1 MGPILP
7 PVLVDESGSGSPD
20 HSTSGE
26 TYNTSS
32 ACSKI
37 SVFGQQ
43 IILCKDTIIPSGD
56 HSASG
61 GPRDVESGS
70 AVMFTSGDVGS
81 TSASGSGEGFGVKH
95 SGVSASGSGFIN
107 FSGSGEINASG
118 DDLVITI
125 VDGNMVEMMKQ
136 EMLSEQEGHGGIDT
150 SGTLWETSAS
160 GSGVISGSEDVSG
173 IISGLD
179 VVISSGVMSGSG
191 AAYGSGVMIGSGVM
205 SESGVISGSGLL
217 SGSGV
222 MSGLGSGELSG
233 ISFVDRGAVDLTAG
247 LDDKQEVSGYIKSD
261 FQSEFPSS
269 FPSTD
274 SGSGSPSGDQPD
286 GKVDDD
292 VIYLTDIDIFEIAVP
307 PMTSLP
313 EQGRGVVEISGE
325 ETSSESHSGFS
336 ATLERSLN
344 LSGSGLPSDG
354 SGQSGQEKQESDV
367 ASKMSP
373 NSFYRSPTTPLV
385 SIQTPAVVE
394 EPEIAEGMFNLY
406 SQLP

>member
-7 PVLVDESGSGSPD
+7 PVLVEESSSGSPD
-20 HSTSGE
+20 HSASETSS
-26 TYNTSS
+26 TSS

-43 IILCKDTIIPSGD
+43 IVLCKDTIIPSGD

-61 GPRDVESGS
+61 GPREVEAGS

-81 TSASGSGEGFGVKH
+81 TSASGSGEGFDGQQ
-95 SGVSASGSGFIN
+95 SGVSASGSRFI
-107 FSGSGEINASG
+107 SESGEINASG

-125 VDGNMVEMMKQ
+125 VDGKMVKMLKQ
-136 EMLSEQEGHGGIDT
+136 EKLHEQEGRGGIDT

-160 GSGVISGSEDVSG
+160 GSGVMSGSEDVSG
-173 IISGLD
+173 IMSGSGI
-179 VVISSGVMSGSG
+179 VISSGVMSGSG

-205 SESGVISGSGLL
+205 SGSGVISGSGLL

-233 ISFVDRGAVDLTAG
+233 ISFVDNGAVDLTAG
-247 LDDKQEVSGYIKSD
+247 LDDKQEVSGYIRSD
-261 FQSEFPSS
+261 FHSGFPSG
-269 FPSTD
+269 FPSAD
-274 SGSGSPSGDQPD
+274 SGSGSASGDQHAGD
-286 GKVDDD
+286 I
-292 VIYLTDIDIFEIAVP
+292 IYLTDTDIFEITVP

-325 ETSSESHSGFS
+325 ETGSGSHSGFS
-336 ATLERSLN
+336 ATLGRSLN
-344 LSGSGLPSDG
+344 RSGSGPPSDG

-367 ASKMSP
+367 DPLASERSP
-373 NSFYRSPTTPLV
+373 NSFYNSPTTPLV
-385 SIQTPAVVE
+385 SSQTLAVVE
-394 EPEIAEGMFNLY
+394 EPEIVEGVFYLY
-406 SQLP
+406 SPFP

>member
-7 PVLVDESGSGSPD
+7 PVLVEESGSGSPD
-20 HSTSGE
+20 HSTNGE
-26 TYNTSS
+26 TSSTSS

-43 IILCKDTIIPSGD
+43 IVLCKDTIIPSGD

-61 GPRDVESGS
+61 GPREVEAGS
-70 AVMFTSGDVGS
+70 AVMFTSRDVGS
-81 TSASGSGEGFGVKH
+81 TSASGSGEGFDGQH
-95 SGVSASGSGFIN
+95 SGVNASGSGFI
-107 FSGSGEINASG
+107 SGSGEINASG

-136 EMLSEQEGHGGIDT
+136 EKLPEQEGHGGIDT

-160 GSGVISGSEDVSG
+160 GSGVMSGSEDVSG
-173 IISGLD
+173 IMSGSGI
-179 VVISSGVMSGSG
+179 VISSGVMSGSG

-205 SESGVISGSGLL
+205 SGSGVISGSGLL

-233 ISFVDRGAVDLTAG
+233 ISFVDHGAVDLTAG
-247 LDDKQEVSGYIKSD
+247 LDDKQEVSGYIRSD
-261 FQSEFPSS
+261 FHSG

-274 SGSGSPSGDQPD
+274 SGSGSASGHQPD
-286 GKVDDD
+286 GDI
-292 VIYLTDIDIFEIAVP
+292 IYLTDTDIFEIALP
-307 PMTSLP
+307 PITSLP

-325 ETSSESHSGFS
+325 ETGSESHSGFS

-344 LSGSGLPSDG
+344 LSGSGSPSDG

-373 NSFYRSPTTPLV
+373 NSFYSSPTTPLV
-385 SIQTPAVVE
+385 SLQTPAVVE
-394 EPEIAEGMFNLY
+394 EPEIVEGMFYPY